1 MNTMLQNAQCWWWRC
16 WEAGAMVF
24 ATYEINPPS
33 LSGFIFILKTYQ
45 LPISPLEIGKQL
57 FGVTYDST

>member
-1 MNTMLQNAQCWWWRC
+1 
-16 WEAGAMVF
+16 MVF